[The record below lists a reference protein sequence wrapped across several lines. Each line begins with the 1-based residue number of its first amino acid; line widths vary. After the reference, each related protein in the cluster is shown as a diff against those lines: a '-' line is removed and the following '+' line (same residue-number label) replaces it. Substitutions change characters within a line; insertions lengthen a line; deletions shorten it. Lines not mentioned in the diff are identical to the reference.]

1 VPMGT
6 RAICYPH
13 VITHPSVCTSVVR
26 HETALLSSRCRST
39 AADAAAEDCDDDDD
53 DDDDDGM
60 RVCTQAERIRPP
72 PRPDI
77 N

>member
-1 VPMGT
+1 
-6 RAICYPH
+6 
-13 VITHPSVCTSVVR
+13 
-26 HETALLSSRCRST
+26 LSSRCRST